1 MKQINFPCARYF
13 HLIKCY
19 LKKTIHIIFMMIIL
33 MNGNSFTKIITVDD
47 DGPADFATIQK
58 AIDHANDNDTISV
71 SPGTY
76 NECLDLSTK
85 SISLIGASSNNTI
98 IKCNKNYS
106 IAILGKGNYVIKN
119 FSITS
124 DVTINGIQVT
134 SATIEN
140 NVIKNVL
147 TGISIDSGFIKG
159 NTIENNRVGV
169 VIRTGT
175 IINNLIKNNGDGISY
190 HKNVQLNNYLIIKN
204 NEIYGNDNGIKYI
217 ITSPEYPDS
226 TVISG
231 NTIHNNFIGIYY
243 NYPVPAQKSL
253 NKVDSISSY
262 LINAKWNWW
271 GTTLEDSIA
280 KSILDNDDMGDNSAV
295 VDFSEWLLE
304 QQQTNNQSDTIG
316 IHYNNFINNTNFNVY
331 ATIPVVSTIEKGEL
345 KKFDESFYLYQNYPN
360 PFNPTT
366 NIRIRIVKSSE
377 NTKLIIFDIR
387 GRVVKTLL
395 NGALSAGT
403 YNYYWNSMDHDENE
417 MPSGVYFCKFEIN
430 GYSQTKKIM
439 LIR

>member
-1 MKQINFPCARYF
+1 MKRINFPCARYF
-13 HLIKCY
+13 HFINCC

-33 MNGNSFTKIITVDD
+33 MNGNSFAKIITVDD

-76 NECLDLSTK
+76 NECLDLSNK
-85 SISLIGASSNNTI
+85 SISLIGASSDNTI

-106 IAILGKGNYVIKN
+106 IAIFGKGNYVIKN

-147 TGISIDSGFIKG
+147 TGISIDSGLIKD

-169 VIRTGT
+169 VIRIGT

-190 HKNVQLNNYLIIKN
+190 HKNVQLNNYLMIKN
-204 NEIYGNDNGIKYI
+204 NEIYGNDNGISYI
-217 ITSPEYPDS
+217 ITSPEYLDS
-226 TVISG
+226 IIISG
-231 NTIHNNFIGIYY
+231 NTFHNNFSGIYY
-243 NYPVPAQKSL
+243 NYPVPTQKSF
-253 NKVDSISSY
+253 NKTDSISSY
-262 LINAKWNWW
+262 LIDAKWNWW

-280 KSILDNDDMGDNSAV
+280 NSIFDHNDMGDNSAV

-304 QQQTNNQSDTIG
+304 QQQTNSQPDTIG
-316 IHYNNFINNTNFNVY
+316 IHYNNFINNTNFNVF
-331 ATIPVVSTIEKGEL
+331 ATIPVVSAIEKGEL
-345 KKFDESFYLYQNYPN
+345 KKIDESFYLYQNYPN
-360 PFNPTT
+360 PFNPSTT
-366 NIRIRIVKSSE
+366 ITYQLPKNGNVTLK
-377 NTKLIIFDIR
+377 IFDIL
-387 GRVVKTLL
+387 GNEVKTLV
-395 NGALSAGT
+395 
-403 YNYYWNSMDHDENE
+403 NE
-417 MPSGVYFCKFEIN
+417 QKEMGRYTVHFDASSLASGMYIYRLRAN
-430 GYSQTKKIM
+430 DYTSTKKM
-439 LIR
+439 LLLK